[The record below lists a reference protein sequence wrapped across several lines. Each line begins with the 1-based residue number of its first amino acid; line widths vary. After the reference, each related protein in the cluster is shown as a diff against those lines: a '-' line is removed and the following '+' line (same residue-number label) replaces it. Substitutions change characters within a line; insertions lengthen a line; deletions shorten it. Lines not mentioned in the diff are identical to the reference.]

1 MNILQSITRGVR
13 GCAGRRTGALV
24 CCMSSSEG
32 KSSTEDSRVCHG
44 TVAFSGAAS
53 RCWSS
58 LAKQSEA
65 PGVDAATRQA
75 VSTMPLDEVKEQIE
89 EEVAKGKEWPPPPWS
104 HLADTPRWKEF
115 QIYRWNPDVGG
126 RSVFQSYQIDLSRCG
141 PMVSGQSVN
150 HHIALWDA
158 ALACRVCLQSGNVS
172 KAHIVFLC
180 THCNDCQVLDA
191 LRLIKEDQDSTLAYR
206 RSCREG
212 ICGSCSMNIDG
223 VNSLACTTP
232 ASLDPKKPTIISPL
246 PHMFVMKDLVVDLT
260 HVYQQYKSIEPW
272 LKTNQK
278 PPNGR
283 EYRQLPK
290 DRAKLDGKYE
300 CILCFCCQTSCP
312 SYWWNAEN
320 FLGPAV
326 LIQAHRWIVDTR
338 DQYAKQRLEALS
350 EGRRLTACHQIFN
363 CAASCPKHL
372 NPGKSI
378 AEMKRD
384 ELLSAAKSI
393 LPLLGK
399 K

>member
-1 MNILQSITRGVR
+1 MIARQSITGGVQ
-13 GCAGRRTGALV
+13 GSAGRRTGALV
-24 CCMSSSEG
+24 CCMFSATDKLS
-32 KSSTEDSRVCHG
+32 KEDSRVCHG
-44 TVAFSGAAS
+44 TLGFSGVAA

-58 LAKQSEA
+58 SAKQSEA
-65 PGVDAATRQA
+65 PEVDAATREA
-75 VSTMPLDEVKEQIE
+75 KSTLPLEEVKEQIE
-89 EEVAKGKEWPPPPWS
+89 EEVAKGKDWPPPPWCN
-104 HLADTPRWKEF
+104 LEKTPRRKEF
-115 QIYRWNPDVGG
+115 LIYRWNPDVGG
-126 RSVFQSYQIDLSRCG
+126 QPVYQSYQIDLSRCG
-141 PMVSGQSVN
+141 PMTWQSDDGSE
-150 HHIALWDA
+150 IFLW
-158 ALACRVCLQSGNVS
+158 
-172 KAHIVFLC
+172 
-180 THCNDCQVLDA
+180 THCYDCQVLDA
-191 LRLIKEDQDSTLAYR
+191 LRMIKEEHDSTLAYR

-232 ASLDPKKPTIISPL
+232 ATFDYTKPTIISPL

-278 PPNGR
+278 PPNRR

-312 SYWWNAEN
+312 SYWWNAEE

-363 CAASCPKHL
+363 CAESCPKHL

-393 LPLLGK
+393 LPLRGK

>member
-1 MNILQSITRGVR
+1 MNALQSITRGVR
-13 GCAGRRTGALV
+13 GSAGRRTGALV
-24 CCMSSSEG
+24 CCMF
-32 KSSTEDSRVCHG
+32 SSTEKFSNEDSRVCHG
-44 TVAFSGAAS
+44 TLGFSGVAA
-53 RCWSS
+53 RCWLSS
-58 LAKQSEA
+58 AKQSEA
-65 PGVDAATRQA
+65 PGVDAATREA
-75 VSTMPLDEVKEQIE
+75 KSTLPLEEVKEQIE
-89 EEVAKGKEWPPPPWS
+89 EEVAKGKDWPPPPWCN
-104 HLADTPRWKEF
+104 LGKTPRWKEF
-115 QIYRWNPDVGG
+115 LIYSLP
-126 RSVFQSYQIDLSRCG
+126 ST
-141 PMVSGQSVN
+141 GQSKDGSE
-150 HHIALWDA
+150 I
-158 ALACRVCLQSGNVS
+158 
-172 KAHIVFLC
+172 FLG

-191 LRLIKEDQDSTLAYR
+191 LRMIKEEQDSTLAYR

-212 ICGSCSMNIDG
+212 ICGSCSMNNDG

-232 ASLDPKKPTIISPL
+232 ATLDYPKPSIISPL

-260 HVYQQYKSIEPW
+260 HVYQQYKSIKPW
-272 LKTNQK
+272 LKTKQK
-278 PPNGR
+278 PPDGR

-312 SYWWNAEN
+312 SYWWNAED
-320 FLGPAV
+320 FLRPAV

-393 LPLLGK
+393 LPLWGK
-399 K
+399 E